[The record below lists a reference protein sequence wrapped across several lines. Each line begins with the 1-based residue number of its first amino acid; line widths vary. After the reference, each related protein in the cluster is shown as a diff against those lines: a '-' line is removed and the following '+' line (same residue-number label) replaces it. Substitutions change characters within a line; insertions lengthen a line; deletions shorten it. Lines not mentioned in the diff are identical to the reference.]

1 MDILAS
7 LFGGFST
14 VLQFPTILYLV
25 AGIVLGL
32 VVGALPG
39 LTATMGMIILLPLTF
54 DLKAVDAIQLLMGVF
69 VAGITGGSV
78 TAIAINI
85 PGTPASAATVLDGYP
100 LTKQG
105 RAGEAISVMYLT
117 SMLGGVIGMLACI
130 SIAPPLADF
139 ALRFGPPEIF
149 ALASV
154 GLSLVISLSAQSVL
168 KGLAA
173 GILGMIL
180 SLVGVDPMSS
190 YARFTFGSVNL
201 EGGLAYAAVI
211 IGLFG
216 LTEVFF
222 ALERFVRRGQSAFT
236 PQRIGSLGG
245 PILTALRS
253 LRFLWPTLLRSS
265 GVGIVIGALP
275 GLGADIAAWV
285 GYDLEKRFAR
295 RPEEF
300 GKGSLQGM
308 TGCEVANNSEA
319 GGALIPALTFGVPG
333 DPQTAIIIAALML
346 QGLRPGPL
354 LFIEHGDLVWAM
366 FAGVILAQL
375 GTLILGLL
383 SVQVILRVIS
393 QPFYVLYPPIAVFC
407 VVGTFALQNSYFDVW
422 VMLLAGVGGYF
433 LKKFDY
439 PLVPVVLAF
448 LLTPMI
454 EAELRRGLVLYRG
467 DFLGF
472 FQRPLFDLIVLAG
485 AVAFSTA
492 VWMLR
497 RVQVETAGVEIE

>member
-1 MDILAS
+1 MIDALLAG
-7 LFGGFST
+7 FGS
-14 VLQFPTILYLV
+14 VLQFPTFLFLV
-25 AGIVLGL
+25 AGVVLGL

-54 DLKAVDAIQLLMGVF
+54 GMTPINAIQLLMGVF
-69 VAGITGGSV
+69 VGGITGGSV

-85 PGTPASAATVLDGYP
+85 PGTPASAPTVLDGYP
-100 LTKQG
+100 LTQQG
-105 RAGEAISVMYLT
+105 RAGEAISVMYIT
-117 SMLGGVIGMLACI
+117 SMMGGVAGALACI
-130 SIAPPLADF
+130 AVAPVLAEF

-149 ALASV
+149 ALSV
-154 GLSLVISLSAQSVL
+154 MGLSLVISLSAQSVL

-190 YARFTFGSVNL
+190 YARFTFGSINL
-201 EGGLAYAAVI
+201 EGGLAYAPVI

-222 ALERFVRRGQSAFT
+222 ALERFVTHGRAAFT
-236 PQRIGSLGG
+236 PQKIGGLGG
-245 PILTALRS
+245 PLLAALRDING
-253 LRFLWPTLLRSS
+253 LWPTFFRSS
-265 GVGIVIGALP
+265 IVGIIIGALP
-275 GLGADIAAWV
+275 GLGADIAAWL
-285 GYDLEKRFAR
+285 GYDLEKKFAKH
-295 RPEEF
+295 PEEF

-354 LFIEHGDLVWAM
+354 LFAEHGDLVWAT
-366 FAGVILAQL
+366 FAGLIVSQL
-375 GTLILGLL
+375 VTLVLGLL
-383 SVQVILRVIS
+383 SVHAILRIIS

-407 VVGTFALQNSYFDVW
+407 VVGTFAIQNSHFDVW
-422 VMLLAGVGGYF
+422 VMLVAAVAGYF
-433 LKKFDY
+433 LKKFGY

-454 EAELRRGLVLYRG
+454 ESELRRGLLLHRG
-467 DFLGF
+467 NFLAF
-472 FQRPLFDLIVLAG
+472 FQRPVFDGIVLLSIL
-485 AVAFSTA
+485 AFATS

-497 RVQVETAGVEIE
+497 RVPMGSTGVEAE

>member
-1 MDILAS
+1 MIDALLA
-7 LFGGFST
+7 GFAT
-14 VLQFPTILYLV
+14 VLQPPTILFLV
-25 AGIVLGL
+25 GGVVLGL

-54 DLKAVDAIQLLMGVF
+54 GMAPIDAIQLLMGVF
-69 VAGITGGSV
+69 VGGITGGSV

-85 PGTPASAATVLDGYP
+85 PGTPASAPTVLDGYP
-100 LTKQG
+100 LTKLG
-105 RAGEAISVMYLT
+105 RAGEAISVMYIT
-117 SMLGGVIGMLACI
+117 SMMGGVAGALACI
-130 SIAPPLADF
+130 AVAPALAEF

-149 ALASV
+149 ALTAM
-154 GLSLVISLSAQSVL
+154 GISLVISLSSESVL

-190 YARFTFGSVNL
+190 YARFTFGNVNL
-201 EGGLAYAAVI
+201 EGGFGYAPVI

-222 ALERFVRRGQSAFT
+222 ALERFVRHGQGAFT
-236 PQRIGSLGG
+236 PQKIGGLGG
-245 PILTALRS
+245 PLRAALHDI
-253 LRFLWPTLLRSS
+253 RFLWPTFFRSS
-265 GVGIVIGALP
+265 AVGIIIGALP
-275 GLGADIAAWV
+275 GLGADIAAWL
-285 GYDLEKRFAR
+285 GYDLEKRFAKH
-295 RPEEF
+295 PEEF

-319 GGALIPALTFGVPG
+319 GGALIPALTFGIPG

-354 LFIEHGDLVWAM
+354 LFAQHGDLVWAT
-366 FAGVILAQL
+366 FAGLIVCQL
-375 GTLILGLL
+375 VTLLLGLV
-383 SVQVILRVIS
+383 SVHAIMRIIS

-407 VVGTFALQNSYFDVW
+407 VVGTFAIGNSLFDVW
-422 VMLLAGVGGYF
+422 VMLLAAVGGYF

-439 PLVPVVLAF
+439 PLVPIVLAF
-448 LLTPMI
+448 LLTPMA
-454 EAELRRGLVLYRG
+454 ESELRRGLVLHRG
-467 DFLGF
+467 SFLAF
-472 FQRPLFDLIVLAG
+472 FGRPLFDLILLLSILAF
-485 AVAFSTA
+485 AMS

-497 RVQVETAGVEIE
+497 KVPMGTSRVETE